1 MSRYFSWTHL
11 TLITLLI
18 AIIGLILTS
27 SPLAK
32 AKAAQS
38 DFLQSLVALQG
49 VTGGDFTVKLDNSQ
63 PTLIKLWASWCPL
76 CLSELAQ
83 TEAWVI
89 DPDFANANLV
99 TLASPGQLGEMP
111 LNEFKDWYAGLDYPD
126 LPVQLD
132 PTGDLV
138 KSFGVQ
144 VYPSWVVLDAN
155 GKLQAVALAS

>member
-111 LNEFKDWYAGLDYPD
+111 LNEFKD
-126 LPVQLD
+126 
-132 PTGDLV
+132 
-138 KSFGVQ
+138 
-144 VYPSWVVLDAN
+144 
-155 GKLQAVALAS
+155 

>member
-11 TLITLLI
+11 TLITLLM
-18 AIIGLILTS
+18 ASIGLILTS

-38 DFLQSLVALQG
+38 DFLQQLATLQG
-49 VTGGDFTVKLDNSQ
+49 VTGGDFTVKFDNNQ

-83 TEAWVI
+83 TETWAT
-89 DPDFANANLV
+89 DPDFAKANLT

-111 LNEFKDWYAGLDYPD
+111 LDEFKVWYAGLD
-126 LPVQLD
+126 LSLIHI
-132 PTGDLV
+132 
-138 KSFGVQ
+138 
-144 VYPSWVVLDAN
+144 
-155 GKLQAVALAS
+155 